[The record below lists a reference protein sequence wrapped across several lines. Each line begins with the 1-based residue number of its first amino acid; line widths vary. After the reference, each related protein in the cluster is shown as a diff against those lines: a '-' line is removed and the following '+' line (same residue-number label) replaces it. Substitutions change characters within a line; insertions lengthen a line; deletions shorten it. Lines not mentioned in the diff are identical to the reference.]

1 MIRAISVHII
11 NIAWLAMAGL
21 VAGCSGGPRDPEQP
35 FFNYGT
41 VCPTPGMYYGSS
53 YCQRTVA
60 QENVA
65 RPGYCYRTLGRVDC
79 FATPEPY
86 YDPTDRSSP
95 PVTVTDPKA
104 WPPNPAPPPVAMGP
118 SGVPQGAIQP
128 SATAPIAPV
137 TAQPLPPLKATTTP

>member
-11 NIAWLAMAGL
+11 ACLAMAGL
-21 VAGCSGGPRDPEQP
+21 VAACSGGPRDPEQP
-35 FFNYGT
+35 FFNTGT

-53 YCQRTVA
+53 YCQRTTTP
-60 QENVA
+60 ESTP
-65 RPGYCYRTLGRVDC
+65 RPAYCYRTIGRVDC

-95 PVTVTDPKA
+95 PVTVTDPKS
-104 WPPNPAPPPVAMGP
+104 WPPNPAPPPVALAP
-118 SGVPQGAIQP
+118 PPAVAQGAIQP

-137 TAQPLPPLKATTTP
+137 TAQPLPPPRATTTP